1 MPSKESANHADAA
14 VAVSECYTVGYG
26 VNHDMKSMLNWLHQA
41 ASAGSTKA
49 TAWYIRLCITV
60 DSSPLPLENAAI
72 YEDCEDRLSG
82 VPVED
87 YLHARIQQLELVRRI
102 EARLKFEDLFLG
114 DNCLEQWIMELT
126 TFHHLQTDN
135 LKPVHVAAWLGLDS
149 VIETLVAL
157 PSQVN
162 LVSKLGRTPIFFAC
176 LGGNLSTLR
185 SLINSGGTVDQ
196 SDLLGIVPLHL
207 CVFFSRDTVGDAV
220 SLLVEQGA
228 DPNAVMNGTL
238 EWEEHD
244 ITLQGVP
251 MEWAVRCRHTQL
263 VETLLH
269 TTAEIKGL
277 NAAIELFFWEIVD
290 LLLLQ
295 KAWNDEDAPQLAL
308 SPIERPYRHWIA
320 QGKDHLHSVSWTLD
334 VLEKHGLDLN
344 RRFAALEES
353 TLLMVMITGSQTI
366 DDFEIIRQLAK
377 RGHNVKFADK
387 NGFTALVYAISRSE
401 HTESWTETL
410 QHLLTYYDTSELEQN
425 YHRDYTES
433 SYLHSAVMGDSLVGA
448 RELLGK
454 GVDVN
459 QPTDDSFRYTPLR
472 LCVICDRSP
481 EMVALLLQ
489 HGASTQS
496 LDDASKPSLLEER
509 LSGLQRT
516 SKLLDLLLEHHSS
529 KESCLHALH
538 FAINSALMYSD
549 IAGTDTQE
557 AFRHIIAKPAV
568 QSLINCANSGV
579 VTLLHRAAAA
589 LNPYL
594 TKLLLEAGA
603 DVRISANIKG
613 QALTPLQIA
622 LFNGKFCWEAH
633 ASKSQGTTEL
643 HELSRKAA
651 FDTTCLL
658 LSEHTACKND
668 AFKGITPLH
677 LAAYMG
683 ISHVVEGLIATPG
696 IDKEAKGS
704 WPGQEELLTPVELL
718 AATLIPD
725 AFGYP
730 YAGLFWDVNE
740 NFESWSPATREYNP
754 RQQTEGRSRQFRDLQ
769 DLQIETGGTSV
780 AHRFLPLKLIYS
792 PRLVYDNASQVAR
805 LLGYQLSPSAYKE

>member
-1 MPSKESANHADAA
+1 MPSKESANQADAA
-14 VAVSECYTVGYG
+14 MAVSECYTVGYG
-26 VNHDMKSMLNWLHQA
+26 VNHDMKSMLHWLHQA

-49 TAWYIRLCITV
+49 TAWYNRLCITV
-60 DSSPLPLENAAI
+60 DSSPLPLEDAAI
-72 YEDCEDRLSG
+72 YKDCEDRLSG

-126 TFHHLQTDN
+126 TFHHLQIDN
-135 LKPVHVAAWLGLDS
+135 LKPVHVAAWLGLNS

-162 LVSKLGRTPIFFAC
+162 SVSKLGRTPIFFAC

-185 SLINSGGTVDQ
+185 SLINSGGAVDQ
-196 SDLLGIVPLHL
+196 SDILGIVPLHL

-263 VETLLH
+263 VKTLLH

-295 KAWNDEDAPQLAL
+295 KAWNDEDAPQPAL

-344 RRFAALEES
+344 KRFAALQES
-353 TLLMVMITGSQTI
+353 TLLIMMVIESQTI

-377 RGHNVKFADK
+377 RGSNVKFAEKD
-387 NGFTALVYAISRSE
+387 GSTALSSATSRSE

-410 QHLLTYYDTSELEQN
+410 QLLLTYYDTSELQQN
-425 YHRDYTES
+425 CWDCTDS
-433 SYLHSAVMGDSLVGA
+433 SYLHFAVTVDSFVGV
-448 RELLGK
+448 REVLGK

-459 QPTDDSFRYTPLR
+459 QEDRYGYTPLR
-472 LCVICDRSP
+472 SCVISDGSL
-481 EMVALLLQ
+481 EIVALLLQ

-496 LDDASKPSLLEER
+496 LDNAWKPSLLEER
-509 LSGLQRT
+509 LVGPHRT
-516 SKLLDLLLEHHSS
+516 SKLLDLLFEHHSS

-538 FAINSALMYSD
+538 LAVDVALVYSD
-549 IAGTDTQE
+549 NAETGTQE
-557 AFRHIIAKPAV
+557 VLRHIIAKPAV
-568 QSLINCANSGV
+568 QSLINCANSGA

-603 DVRISANIKG
+603 DVRISADIRG

-622 LFNGKFCWEAH
+622 LSNGKFCWEAH
-633 ASKSQGTTEL
+633 ASKSQGATDL
-643 HELSRKAA
+643 YELSRKAA

-658 LSEHTACKND
+658 LSEHAACKND
-668 AFKGITPLH
+668 AFKGITQLH

-683 ISHVVEGLIATPG
+683 ISHVVEGLIAKPG
-696 IDKEAKGS
+696 TDKEAKGS

-718 AATLIPD
+718 AATLIPH

-730 YAGLFWDVNE
+730 GVGLVWDVNE
-740 NFESWSPATREYNP
+740 NFESWSQATSEYHP
-754 RQQTEGRSRQFRDLQ
+754 RQQTEGLSRQFRDLQ
-769 DLQIETGGTSV
+769 DVQMDARV
-780 AHRFLPLKLIYS
+780 IYS
-792 PRLVYDNASQVAR
+792 PRLVYDNASKVAR
-805 LLGYQLSPSAYKE
+805 LLGYQLSPSAYTE